1 MNVAELAR
9 TFDWSATPLGPRGS
23 WPPALR
29 AITETVLSA
38 PVSMALALGEA
49 FVLVYN
55 DAYAAMLGGKHPR
68 AFGVPAS
75 EAFQESWSLPGHG
88 DVVEQVFRTGEPFFE
103 AETSLPVR
111 RGGPD
116 APVES
121 VLFSR
126 AYTPVRLEDG
136 SIGGVLTVVTELT
149 EVARALSN
157 VADLASRLS
166 VALTVDDVVREAL
179 RHAMGVGADHARVL
193 LPEGS
198 ATRMARRAAADPW
211 DESTERLPPLWVYVP
226 SDAPLPSVAT
236 LRDGKPRWL
245 ADEQELAP
253 YRRGLSTEPLGATPL
268 GAVATVPL
276 PVGPWQGALSLGWH
290 DTRAFSPA
298 YQSALTTVGTLV
310 GAALARAQRFD
321 EQFGLADTL
330 QRSMLP
336 TGLPHLP
343 GLLLGARYAPS
354 TPGVSVGG
362 DFYDAFA
369 LPDGRVLVAIGD
381 VVGGVVGAVVGQ
393 GAEAATVM
401 GQVRAALRALAMQ
414 NPDPAAVLAALD
426 PFVRTLGSSMLVTT
440 LVGLIDERAGLL
452 TLADADHPAPL
463 LRRRDGSVAALEPS
477 VGPPLGVSAPR
488 AASEV
493 PFGAGDLLLL
503 YTDGLIS
510 GAGVGASAGTDR
522 VRALVA
528 EQPDLDPRRLCA
540 VLLDRFGN
548 GTDDVALL
556 AVARV
561 DGPRRTSARAL
572 PAESTAPGLAR
583 RWARHMLAGW
593 GLDEEQIE
601 IAVLCLNELVTNAL
615 LHARSASRLEVDLDD
630 TRLLVLVSDEG
641 QASSLS
647 AQLSQTDAARGRG
660 LALVEQLSE
669 AWGTERDSSGT
680 TVWFQLGRDD
690 PPPSS

>member
-9 TFDWSATPLGPRGS
+9 THPWAGTSLGPRDRWS
-23 WPPALR
+23 PAVR
-29 AITETVLSA
+29 ALCETVFAA
-38 PVSMALALGEA
+38 PLPMALALGDD

-55 DAYAAMLGGKHPR
+55 DAYAGMLGGKHPH
-68 AFGVPAS
+68 AFGVPAAD
-75 EAFQESWSLPGHG
+75 AFPESWSQPGHG
-88 DVVEQVFRTGEPFFE
+88 DVVDRVYRTGEPFFE
-103 AETSLPVR
+103 AETTLPVR
-111 RGGPD
+111 RGGAD
-116 APVES
+116 APIES

-136 SIGGVLTVVTELT
+136 SVGGVLTIVTELT

-179 RHAMGVGADHARVL
+179 RHAMAVGADHARVL

-211 DESTERLPPLWVYVP
+211 DESTERLPPLWVVIP
-226 SDAPLPSVAT
+226 ADAPLPSVAT
-236 LRDGKPRWL
+236 LRDGQPRWL
-245 ADEQELAP
+245 VDEQELAP
-253 YRRGLSTEPLGATPL
+253 YRPGLAGEPLGPTPL
-268 GAVATVPL
+268 GAVASVPL

-298 YQSALTTVGTLV
+298 YRSALTTVGTLV

-336 TGLPHLP
+336 TSLPHLP

-354 TPGVSVGG
+354 TPGASVGG

-369 LPDGRVLVAIGD
+369 MPDGRVLVAIGD
-381 VVGGVVGAVVGQ
+381 VVGH

-401 GQVRAALRALAMQ
+401 GQVRAAMRAVALQ
-414 NPDPAAVLAALD
+414 NADPAAVLAALD
-426 PFVRTLGSSMLVTT
+426 PFVRSLAAETFVTAS
-440 LVGLIDERAGLL
+440 VGLIDEPAGTL
-452 TLADADHPAPL
+452 TIADAGHPLPL
-463 LRRRDGSVAALEPS
+463 LRRRDGSVAMLEPT
-477 VGPPLGVSAPR
+477 VGPPLGKSAPR
-488 AASEV
+488 SATEV
-493 PFGAGDLLLL
+493 GFDAGDLLLL
-503 YTDGLIS
+503 FTDGLLD
-510 GAGVGASAGTDR
+510 GAGASPAASADR

-528 EQPDLDPRRLCA
+528 ERAELDPRRLCA
-540 VLLDRFGN
+540 LLLDRFGS
-548 GTDDVALL
+548 GSDDVALL
-556 AVARV
+556 AVARAN
-561 DGPRRTSARAL
+561 GPRRTSTRTL

-583 RWARHMLAGW
+583 RWARHMLTIW
-593 GLDEEQIE
+593 GLDEEQVE

-615 LHARSASRLEVDLDD
+615 LHARSASRLEIDLTD

-641 QASSLS
+641 QASTLS
-647 AQLSQTDAARGRG
+647 AQLSQTDAVRGRG

-669 AWGTERDSSGT
+669 AWGSERDGSGT
-680 TVWFQLGRDD
+680 TVWFELGRDD
-690 PPPSS
+690 KPRA